1 MDELGKDAR
10 PWVKLSLDYFDNPK
24 IDGLSDTAQ
33 LLHLQLILRTA
44 RQQMDGEVSARAAK
58 SRGETAFKELVS
70 AGLLDKVDP
79 RTYRIH
85 DYLKHQRLSTAPIRR
100 SAIPLDIR
108 TAVYERD
115 GRRCLHCGAT
125 QNLSLDHIWPYSKGG
140 PDTYENL
147 QTLCRSCNSKK
158 GARVV
163 ERQAAVHHGHE
174 RTVPAP

>member
-58 SRGETAFKELVS
+58 SRGEAAFKELVS
-70 AGLLDKVDP
+70 AGLLDKVDA

-85 DYLKHQRLSTAPIRR
+85 DYLKHQTLSKTIEQRKRAGGRGGHSKNHVKRFIYDDACSFCQDDAAGALEWLKDPRVTAKTP
-100 SAIPLDIR
+100 
-108 TAVYERD
+108 
-115 GRRCLHCGAT
+115 
-125 QNLSLDHIWPYSKGG
+125 
-140 PDTYENL
+140 
-147 QTLCRSCNSKK
+147 
-158 GARVV
+158 
-163 ERQAAVHHGHE
+163 
-174 RTVPAP
+174 